1 MMTTYDLIV
10 IGGGPGGYVA
20 AIRASQL
27 GMKTA
32 LVEREH
38 LGGICLNWGCI
49 PTKALLRSAEV
60 VEQIRHAER
69 FGVSVSGMQID
80 FRKMVARSR
89 EVAGTLNAGVTHLLK
104 KNQVTVHAG
113 HARLLGEGKVE
124 VDSDTGKETLASNS
138 IILAT
143 GARAR
148 SLPGLEP
155 DGERVWTYKE
165 AMTPASL
172 PKSLL
177 VMGAGAIGIEFASFY
192 NSLGVD
198 VTVVEA
204 MPRILPVEDAEI
216 SSLAEKAFRQKGI
229 RILTDTR
236 VTELRKGADSVIA
249 EVETPNGTETIEID
263 RVISAV
269 GVVGN
274 TDNIGLENT
283 KAHAERGFIPVDE
296 WSRTAEPGLYAI
308 GDVAGAPCL
317 AHKASHEAVIC
328 VEKIAGVEG
337 LEPLHRDAVPGCTY
351 SSPQVASVGLSE
363 DLARERGYTV
373 RVGRFPF
380 KANGKAIAMG
390 ETDGLVKTVFDD
402 ATGELIGAH
411 MIGPEVTEMIQG
423 YVVARQLETTEQELM
438 HAIFPHPTLSE
449 SMHEATLDAFGKVL
463 HI

>member
-1 MMTTYDLIV
+1 
-10 IGGGPGGYVA
+10 
-20 AIRASQL
+20 
-27 GMKTA
+27 
-32 LVEREH
+32 
-38 LGGICLNWGCI
+38 
-49 PTKALLRSAEV
+49 
-60 VEQIRHAER
+60 
-69 FGVSVSGMQID
+69 MQFD
-80 FRKMVARSR
+80 FPKMVARSR
-89 EVAGTLNAGVTHLLK
+89 EVAGTLNKGVTQLLK
-104 KNQVTVHAG
+104 KNKVTVYAG
-113 HARLLGEGKVE
+113 HAQLKGQGTVE

-138 IILAT
+138 IVLAT

-155 DGERVWTYKE
+155 DGNRVWTYKE
-165 AMTPASL
+165 AMTPATL
-172 PKSLL
+172 PKSVL

-204 MPRILPVEDAEI
+204 MSRILPVEDAEI
-216 SSLAEKAFRQKGI
+216 SNLAEKAFRQKGI

-236 VTELRKGADSVIA
+236 VTELRKGADSVTA
-249 EVETPNGTETIEID
+249 EVETPNGAETVEAD

-274 TDNIGLENT
+274 SENIGLENT
-283 KAHAERGFIPVDE
+283 RAEAERSFIQVDE

-337 LEPLHRDAVPGCTY
+337 LEPLDRDAVPGCTY
-351 SSPQVASVGLSE
+351 SSPQIASVGLSE
-363 DLARERGYTV
+363 DRAKEQGHTV

-390 ETDGLVKTVFDD
+390 ETDGLVKTVFDED
-402 ATGELIGAH
+402 TGELLGAH

-423 YVVARQLETTEQELM
+423 YVVARQLETTEHELM

-449 SMHEATLDAFGKVL
+449 SMHEATLDAYGKVL

>member
-1 MMTTYDLIV
+1 MKTYDLIV

-60 VEQIRHAER
+60 VEQIRHADR
-69 FGVSVSGMQID
+69 FGVSVSGLEFD
-80 FRKMVARSR
+80 FPKMVARSR
-89 EVAGTLNAGVTHLLK
+89 EVAGTLNKGVTQLLK
-104 KNQVTVHAG
+104 KNNVTVYAG
-113 HARLLGEGKVE
+113 HAQLKGQGTVE
-124 VDSDTGKETLASNS
+124 VDSDTGKESLASNS

-148 SLPGLEP
+148 NLPGLEA
-155 DGERVWTYKE
+155 DGKLVWTYKE
-165 AMTPASL
+165 AMTPGSL
-172 PKSLL
+172 PKSIL

-192 NSLGVD
+192 NSLGVT

-204 MPRILPVEDAEI
+204 MPRILPVEDSEI
-216 SSLAEKAFRQKGI
+216 SSLAEKTFRQKGI
-229 RILTDTR
+229 RMLTDTR
-236 VTELRKGADSVIA
+236 VTELRKGADSVTA
-249 EVETPNGTETIEID
+249 EIETPSGVETIEVD

-274 TDNIGLENT
+274 CEHIGLENT
-283 KAHAERGFIPVDE
+283 QATVEGSFIQVDE
-296 WSRTAEPGLYAI
+296 WSQTAEPGLFAI

-337 LEPLHRDAVPGCTY
+337 LEPLDRAAVPGCTY
-351 SSPQVASVGLSE
+351 SSPQIASVGLSE
-363 DLARERGYTV
+363 DKAREQGYTV
-373 RVGRFPF
+373 KVGRFPF

-390 ETDGLVKTVFDD
+390 DTDGLVKTLFDA

-423 YVVARQLETTEQELM
+423 YVVARQLETTEHELM
-438 HAIFPHPTLSE
+438 HSIFPHPTLSE
-449 SMHEATLDAFGKVL
+449 SMHEATLDAYGKVL